1 MREIVTAV
9 EMKELDHNTIQKAGI
24 SSPVLMERAALKT
37 VEEIVQ
43 RLKNKEKEKIL
54 VVCGTGNNGG
64 DGLAIARLLQ
74 LRGVR
79 TWYYIAGKEDA
90 LEQIGVAGEA
100 AELVKNY
107 LGQKGVV

>member
-43 RLKNKEKEKIL
+43 RLKNKEKRKSLWSAEPATMAETDWQLQTASVERSQNL
-54 VVCGTGNNGG
+54 VLYCG
-64 DGLAIARLLQ
+64 
-74 LRGVR
+74 
-79 TWYYIAGKEDA
+79 
-90 LEQIGVAGEA
+90 
-100 AELVKNY
+100 
-107 LGQKGVV
+107 

>member
-43 RLKNKEKEKIL
+43 RLKE
-54 VVCGTGNNGG
+54 
-64 DGLAIARLLQ
+64 
-74 LRGVR
+74 
-79 TWYYIAGKEDA
+79 
-90 LEQIGVAGEA
+90 
-100 AELVKNY
+100 
-107 LGQKGVV
+107 